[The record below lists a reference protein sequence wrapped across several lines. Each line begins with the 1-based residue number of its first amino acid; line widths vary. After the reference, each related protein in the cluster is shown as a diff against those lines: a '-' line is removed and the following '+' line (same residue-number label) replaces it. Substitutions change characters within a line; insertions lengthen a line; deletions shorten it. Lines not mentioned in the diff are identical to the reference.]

1 MDVILYS
8 KIAKTDGKVTGLN
21 DAVYGYDEV
30 MGKRDVDNT
39 SSYIGVYQ
47 SKVEFNASKGER
59 IVINID
65 GSAFTDQ
72 SACTLYVYYAGGTDP
87 TSLGA
92 IEIGK
97 NIGYKLSDDITGIA
111 IYALPVVTGKA
122 TISAKKHKGG
132 IAEVEKSK
140 NFYEGTALSGYWTG
154 TTMTAS
160 NSYGHT
166 PPIMLTAGDYLFT
179 STEGLMGANG
189 KTAIIVNE
197 QGNPLSS
204 ITGTSLGSVSQTGIY
219 SSRPIMKFTLS
230 ADSYVSFNIGAL
242 TGSTTAI
249 YSGNFMVVEGSALSD
264 FPNYEAWYEPY
275 TVSKD
280 KKLIEQTNGLSGLV
294 GKTAI
299 FDGDSICKG
308 TINGTTPVETDG
320 WSGYICPANGMEYKN
335 FGVSGGVITSASN
348 PAVSGKHSVVD
359 NIDTMYAQYPDA
371 DFIIFEGGTND
382 ADLIGSA
389 ISDPTILGTYSE
401 TDYTG
406 PFDATTFTGAL
417 ETIFSKAI
425 SYWKGKAIGY
435 IVAQKMGYG
444 SGYYDDTHDNRRAY
458 FTRAMLMC
466 KKWGI
471 PFINLWDG
479 CYLNP
484 TNPNCFDQTK
494 TKDQNISGGYLYTD
508 GQHLTEK
515 GYEYISPMIEAWM
528 KTL

>member
-1 MDVILYS
+1 
-8 KIAKTDGKVTGLN
+8 
-21 DAVYGYDEV
+21 
-30 MGKRDVDNT
+30 
-39 SSYIGVYQ
+39 
-47 SKVEFNASKGER
+47 
-59 IVINID
+59 
-65 GSAFTDQ
+65 
-72 SACTLYVYYAGGTDP
+72 
-87 TSLGA
+87 
-92 IEIGK
+92 
-97 NIGYKLSDDITGIA
+97 
-111 IYALPVVTGKA
+111 
-122 TISAKKHKGG
+122 
-132 IAEVEKSK
+132 
-140 NFYEGTALSGYWTG
+140 
-154 TTMTAS
+154 
-160 NSYGHT
+160 
-166 PPIMLTAGDYLFT
+166 
-179 STEGLMGANG
+179 MGANG
-189 KTAIIVNE
+189 KTAIIVNAE
-197 QGNPLSS
+197 GTPSSS
-204 ITGTSLGSVSQTGIY
+204 ITGTSVGNKTETGIY
-219 SSRPIMKFTLS
+219 SSRPILKFTLS

-249 YSGNFMVVEGSALSD
+249 YSGNFMVVRGETLAD
-264 FPNYEAWYEPY
+264 FPNYEPY
-275 TVSKD
+275 VDPYLVLKPTL
-280 KKLIEQTNGLSGLV
+280 KLTNSMIDQANGLSGLI

-308 TINGTTPVETDG
+308 TINGTTPKETDG
-320 WSGYICPANGMEYKN
+320 WAGYICPANAMEWKN
-335 FGVSGGVITSASN
+335 YGVSGGVITSATN
-348 PAVSGKHSVVD
+348 PAVSDKHSVVD
-359 NIDTMYAQYPDA
+359 NIDTMYAQFPDA

-389 ISDPTILGTYSE
+389 ISDPTVLGTYSE
-401 TDYTG
+401 TDYVG
-406 PFDATTFTGAL
+406 PFDPTTFTGAL

-425 SYWKGKAIGY
+425 SYWKGKAIGF

-466 KKWGI
+466 QKWGI